1 MYRHINNVLPVCIK
15 DFFMTVSDIHSHQTR
30 HASKKYFSIPRS
42 NKSLTQ
48 RSIAIAGTKNWNSLP
63 NNLQILVNR
72 SKTNFNRKIKKYFI
86 LQQKCT

>member
-1 MYRHINNVLPVCIK
+1 MYRHINNVLPVCFK
-15 DFFMTVSDIHSHQTR
+15 DFFMSVSDIHSHQTR
-30 HASKKYFSIPRS
+30 HASKNYFSISRR

-48 RSIAIAGTKNWNSLP
+48 RSITIAGTKTWNSLP

-86 LQQKCT
+86 IKQKCT